1 MMIDVDKL
9 KEFVSKN
16 WFMKSELGSIQV
28 IDVKKIID
36 FINAN
41 QVECEVIKTKSVCIK
56 YPHEIM
62 TDKILH
68 GHYDNIDKIII
79 VKKQVVS
86 HDKEGE

>member
-1 MMIDVDKL
+1 MMINVDKL
-9 KEFVSKN
+9 KEFMSKN

-41 QVECEVIKTKSVCIK
+41 QVEGEVIEVEQNNNMI
-56 YPHEIM
+56 I
-62 TDKILH
+62 
-68 GHYDNIDKIII
+68 IDTPKDQIEKLII

-86 HDKEGE
+86 LDKEGE